1 MAHNDYENDYETLSK
16 MIGKLTLR
24 KKQLAM
30 EMFKTVN
37 NLKPDYISLDPQKH
51 TPNCRKIDI
60 N

>member
-1 MAHNDYENDYETLSK
+1 MAHNDYENDYETLSE

-37 NLKPDYISLDPQKH
+37 NLKPEYMKSTDNQAKCNSVVI
-51 TPNCRKIDI
+51 
-60 N
+60 

>member
-1 MAHNDYENDYETLSK
+1 MAHNDYENDYETLSE

-37 NLKPDYISLDPQKH
+37 NLKPEYMKSTDNQTKCNSAVI
-51 TPNCRKIDI
+51 
-60 N
+60 

>member
-1 MAHNDYENDYETLSK
+1 MAHNDYENDYETLSE

-37 NLKPDYISLDPQKH
+37 NLKPEYMKSTDNQAKYNSAVI
-51 TPNCRKIDI
+51 
-60 N
+60 

>member
-37 NLKPDYISLDPQKH
+37 NLKPDYMKNTDNQAKCNSAVI
-51 TPNCRKIDI
+51 
-60 N
+60 

>member
-1 MAHNDYENDYETLSK
+1 MAHNDYENDYETLSE

-37 NLKPDYISLDPQKH
+37 NLKPEYMKSTDNHAKCNSAVI
-51 TPNCRKIDI
+51 
-60 N
+60 

>member
-1 MAHNDYENDYETLSK
+1 MANNDYENDYETLSE

-37 NLKPDYISLDPQKH
+37 NLKPEYMKSTDNQAKCNSVVI
-51 TPNCRKIDI
+51 
-60 N
+60 